1 MDFGSV
7 DGADDTFRVLR
18 VSAENAESEL
28 SRGLIIAA
36 GHAEEVQLEF
46 NVYAA
51 GQLVFIE
58 ILVGD
63 LSGWPSTRKIP
74 TLTQAQVCQM
84 RIFVTANL
92 WLMRARLK
100 MMNCAIIRQ
109 IFSRHTLDTG

>member
-1 MDFGSV
+1 LDFGSV

-51 GQLVFIE
+51 GQLVFSE

-63 LSGWPSTRKIP
+63 LSGVAEHAQNTDIDTSAGLPDEDIRYREFMADEGAAEDDELRDYP
-74 TLTQAQVCQM
+74 TDIL
-84 RIFVTANL
+84 
-92 WLMRARLK
+92 
-100 MMNCAIIRQ
+100 
-109 IFSRHTLDTG
+109 